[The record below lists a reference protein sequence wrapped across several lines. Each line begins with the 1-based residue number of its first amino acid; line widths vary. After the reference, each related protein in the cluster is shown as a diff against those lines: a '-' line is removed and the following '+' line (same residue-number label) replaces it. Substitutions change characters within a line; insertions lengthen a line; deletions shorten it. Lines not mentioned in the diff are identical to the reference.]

1 MSSLI
6 FEVLIYLCEAAIIGS
21 LYINLLQPRIKKRY
35 IILIWTEAL
44 FLGMALTPSFSF
56 QRIGLIAVFE
66 FIIILISFE
75 DKITTKINRF
85 LLVET
90 ASIISSFVS
99 YITAAS
105 FLNRWV
111 HFIEVCSGDD
121 CTYDL
126 LYIVV
131 LSIMASM
138 LFQYAK
144 KVKSVELPWVLG
156 TQVVIGAGECIA
168 ILAYAKCNNGI
179 ISKGDSALFI
189 ISMVCLVITNL
200 SVGILS
206 SFLIKRFT
214 FNQNVDFGK
223 ELSNMEYK
231 YYEMSVENDKKLQSL
246 RHDIANQ
253 IQTVYALLVNG
264 ESQKSLELMDELRD
278 RYGHVDQLI
287 YCENPV
293 LNIILANKK
302 AEAEKAGI
310 EVQIKVKDYPKELPI
325 SNFDLSTVV
334 CNLFDNAIRGCICSN
349 QSHPRLIVEIIRK
362 NRYLVIR
369 ILNSCIVNMTIEN
382 TDRIETTKSNSQT
395 HGFGM
400 PIIAGIVKR
409 YKGDFVVSAQ
419 NGLFTA
425 TAIMSIK

>member
-1 MSSLI
+1 MSSLV
-6 FEVLIYLCEAAIIGS
+6 FEVLVYLCEAAVIGA
-21 LYINLLQPRIKKRY
+21 LYINLLQPKWKIRY
-35 IILIWTEAL
+35 IILIWPEAIL
-44 FLGMALTPSFSF
+44 LGMVFTPPFSIV
-56 QRIGLIAVFE
+56 RIGLTAVLE
-66 FIIILISFE
+66 FLVIIFLFE
-75 DKITTKINRF
+75 DKFKVKLHRF
-85 LLVET
+85 VLVEA
-90 ASIISSFVS
+90 ASGVSALVS
-99 YITAAS
+99 YLLSVLFIGQ
-105 FLNRWV
+105 WV
-111 HFIEVCSGDD
+111 PFREICSGDN
-121 CTYDL
+121 CIYDL

-131 LSIMASM
+131 LSIVASM

-144 KVKSVELPWVLG
+144 KVKSVELPWVLC
-156 TQVVIGAGECIA
+156 TQLVIGAGECIA
-168 ILAYAKCNNGI
+168 ILAYANCNDGVVARET
-179 ISKGDSALFI
+179 SSLFI
-189 ISMVCLVITNL
+189 ISMICLVVANL

-206 SFLIKRFT
+206 SFLIQQFT
-214 FNQNVDFGK
+214 FNRSMDFGK

-253 IQTVYALLVNG
+253 IQIVYSLLING
-264 ESQKSLELMDELRD
+264 ESQKSIELMNELRD
-278 RYGHVDQLI
+278 RYGHVDQLV
-287 YCENPV
+287 YCENAV

-302 AEAEKAGI
+302 SEAEKAGI
-310 EVQIKVKDYPKELPI
+310 EVQIKVRDFPKQLPI
-325 SNFDLSTVV
+325 SDFDLSTVV

-349 QSHPRLIVEIIRK
+349 QSHPRLIVDIVRRNK
-362 NRYLVIR
+362 YLVIR

-395 HGFGM
+395 HGFGI

>member
-1 MSSLI
+1 MSSLV
-6 FEVLIYLCEAAIIGS
+6 FEVLIYICEAAVIGS
-21 LYINLLQPRIKKRY
+21 LYVNLLQRKFKIQY
-35 IILIWTEAL
+35 IIILWAQAV
-44 FLGMALTPSFSF
+44 FLGMALTPSFSLV
-56 QRIGLIAVFE
+56 RIALIAALE
-66 FIIILISFE
+66 FIVIIFSFE
-75 DKITTKINRF
+75 DKFTVKILRF
-85 LLVET
+85 ALVEAASVVSSLIAYLLT
-90 ASIISSFVS
+90 ASF
-99 YITAAS
+99 T
-105 FLNRWV
+105 NQWV
-111 HFIEVCSGDD
+111 PFNEICSGDN

-131 LSIMASM
+131 LSIVASM
-138 LFQYAK
+138 LFQYSK
-144 KVKSVELPWVLG
+144 KVKSVELPWALG
-156 TQVVIGAGECIA
+156 TQLVIGVGECTA
-168 ILAYAKCNNGI
+168 ILAYANSNDGI
-179 ISKGDSALFI
+179 IARGSSSLFI
-189 ISMVCLVITNL
+189 ISMICLVITNL

-206 SFLIKRFT
+206 SFLVQKFT
-214 FNQNVDFGK
+214 FNCSIDFGK
-223 ELSNMEYK
+223 EISNMEYK

-253 IQTVYALLVNG
+253 IQTVYSLLING

-278 RYGHVDQLI
+278 RYGHVEQLI

-302 AEAEKAGI
+302 AEAEKSGI
-310 EVQIKVKDYPKELPI
+310 EVQIKVKDFPKQLPI
-325 SNFDLSTVV
+325 SDFDLSTVV

-349 QSHPRLIVEIIRK
+349 QSHPRLIVEIIKK

-400 PIIAGIVKR
+400 PIVAGIVKR